1 MNSIMQNYWPIFT
14 EYQAIRSQILGV
26 LSDEDLRFAPGG
38 ANRPL
43 GELCVEIGETEHAYI
58 ESFKTFKCS
67 FDYRQPEAGMAHSVA
82 SLSAW
87 YTDLDER
94 LKAAVEALSE
104 EQIQGQRIN
113 RGGNFTLPAQ
123 IQLSVYQEALLI
135 FYGKVSVYLK
145 ALNRALPQQMAE
157 WIA

>member
-14 EYQAIRSQILGV
+14 EYQAIRGQILGV

-43 GELCVEIGETEHAYI
+43 GELCVEIGETEHAYS
-58 ESFKTFKCS
+58 ESFKTFTCR
-67 FDYRQPEAGMAHSVA
+67 FDYHQPEADMAHSVA
-82 SLSAW
+82 KLAAW
-87 YTDLDER
+87 YTELDER
-94 LKAAVEALSE
+94 LKAAVEGLTE
-104 EQIQGQRIN
+104 EQIQRQRIT

-123 IQLSVYQEALLI
+123 IQLSVYQEGLLI

-145 ALNRALPQQMAE
+145 ALNRPLPQQMAE